1 MMGVVY
7 HIYKSCMNK
16 ATCRVCRSSNFNNW
30 HFLNRGSV
38 CDRYDLLFIIRTI
51 FFCMLYIFFGRGTVA
66 PYLYAVHNM
75 TVK

>member
-1 MMGVVY
+1 
-7 HIYKSCMNK
+7 MNE
-16 ATCRVCRSSNFNNW
+16 ATCRVYRSSNFHNW

-66 PYLYAVHNM
+66 HTCMSYII
-75 TVK
+75 